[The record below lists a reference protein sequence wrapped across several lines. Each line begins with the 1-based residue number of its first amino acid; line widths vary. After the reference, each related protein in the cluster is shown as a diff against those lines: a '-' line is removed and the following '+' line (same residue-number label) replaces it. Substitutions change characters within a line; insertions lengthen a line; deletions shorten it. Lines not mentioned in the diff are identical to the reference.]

1 MNKQIRMIVT
11 DLDRTLLKSDKTI
24 SENSLE
30 IFEKCR
36 QKGIKI
42 VIATFRSIRSAS
54 DYYSLLKCDAAAYH
68 NGAVA
73 YIGDELI
80 CSEKIKNDDVVSI
93 LHGIETIFPEST
105 LSVEIDEKIYAN
117 FLDMPIEFTFTD
129 FNDLPKMSAEKIIIG
144 GIDLDKE
151 AEIKKLIP
159 DYLYTEQ
166 AGNKFII
173 IMNKRAS
180 NHSAVMKIADVFGI
194 DRDEIIAFGDD
205 YNDIG
210 MIKNCGFGVAV
221 FDANEKVKEA
231 ADYLTA
237 GCDED
242 GVAEFLKKY
251 IV

>member
-73 YIGDELI
+73 YINDELI
-80 CSEKIKNDDVVSI
+80 CSEKIKNDDAVSI

-144 GIDLDKE
+144 GIDLEKE
-151 AEIKKLIP
+151 DEIKKLIP

-166 AGNKFII
+166 AGNRFII

-180 NHSAVMKIADVFGI
+180 KHNAVMKIAEHFNI
-194 DRDEIIAFGDD
+194 NMDEIIAFGDD
-205 YNDIG
+205 YNDLG
-210 MIKNCGFGVAV
+210 MIKNCGIGVAV
-221 FDANEKVKEA
+221 SEANKEVKKA
-231 ADYLTA
+231 ADYITLS
-237 GCDED
+237 CDGD
-242 GVAEFLKKY
+242 GVTEFLKKF
-251 IV
+251 IL